1 MPLNTFNPKHQG
13 IQKSRL
19 NKRVL
24 KFQNLIQALSNH
36 EISESVLQSINI
48 EIDKVNHAQSESV
61 LAQQLQKSYRNIL
74 KTAEK
79 ELNLVAKDHYRNMWM
94 ALGMTVF
101 GIPFGVAFGAALN
114 NYAFIGIG
122 LPIGFAIGIAI
133 GSKKDKEAQEQGR
146 QLNIEV

>member
-1 MPLNTFNPKHQG
+1 MPLNNFNPKYQG
-13 IQKSRL
+13 VQKDHL
-19 NKRVL
+19 KKRIL
-24 KFQNLIQALSNH
+24 KFKKLIEAMSDH
-36 EISESVLQSINI
+36 EISESVLKSINAEI
-48 EIDKVNHAQSESV
+48 EKANQAQSESE
-61 LAQQLQKSYRNIL
+61 LAKQLQKSYRNIL
-74 KTAEK
+74 KIVEK

-101 GIPFGVAFGAALN
+101 GIPFGVVFGAALN

-133 GSKKDKEAQEQGR
+133 GSKKDTEAQEQRR

>member
-24 KFQNLIQALSNH
+24 KFQELIKALSDH
-36 EISESVLQSINI
+36 EISESVLKSINDEI
-48 EIDKVNHAQSESV
+48 EKANQAQSESK
-61 LAQQLQKSYRNIL
+61 LAQQLQKSHKNIL

-79 ELNLVAKDHYRNMWM
+79 ELDLVAKDHYRNMWM

-101 GIPFGVAFGAALN
+101 GIPFGVVFGAALN

-122 LPIGFAIGIAI
+122 IPIGFGIGIAI

>member
-1 MPLNTFNPKHQG
+1 MPLNHFNPKYQG

-19 NKRVL
+19 NMRVL
-24 KFQNLIQALSNH
+24 KFQKLIEALSEK
-36 EISESVLQSINI
+36 EISESVLHSIND
-48 EIDKVNHAQSESV
+48 EIDKANQSQSESA
-61 LAQQLQKSYRNIL
+61 LALQLQKSYKKIL

-114 NYAFIGIG
+114 NYGFIGVG
-122 LPIGFAIGIAI
+122 LPIGFGIGIAI
-133 GSKKDKEAQEQGR
+133 GTKKDKEAQEQGR
-146 QLNIEV
+146 QLNIEI